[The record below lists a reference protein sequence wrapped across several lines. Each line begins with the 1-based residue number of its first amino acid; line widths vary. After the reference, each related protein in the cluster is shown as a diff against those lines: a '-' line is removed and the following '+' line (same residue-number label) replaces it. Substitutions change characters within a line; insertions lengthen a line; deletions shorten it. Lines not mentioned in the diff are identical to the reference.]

1 MQSHSKCTRMQSLTG
16 ANNIYQ
22 VVEEGHEVVI
32 EAGVNVGAEPS
43 DTRSGF
49 VL

>member
-1 MQSHSKCTRMQSLTG
+1 MQSLAG
-16 ANNIYQ
+16 ANNIHQ
-22 VVEEGHEVVI
+22 VVEEGHGVVV
-32 EAGVNVGAEPS
+32 EGGAKLGAEPS